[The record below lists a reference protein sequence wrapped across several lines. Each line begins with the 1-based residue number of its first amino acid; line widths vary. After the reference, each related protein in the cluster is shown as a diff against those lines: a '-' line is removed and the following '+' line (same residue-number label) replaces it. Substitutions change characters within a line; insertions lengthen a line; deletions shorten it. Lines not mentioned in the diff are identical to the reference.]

1 LQSISIT
8 PSHLLLSPSD
18 NRSLINVLD
27 FSKSGLSSVKDSTA
41 FKKIQHYSKA
51 PNHYLFMSDGFN
63 SNKVDRLNSLYL
75 NTSYLLNSKDYYTS
89 RQNNYSTIL
98 SSNSNNYP
106 SLDKLS
112 VDKYLYYN
120 FDTVVK
126 KTPEA
131 SLAHNSLPPTNT
143 STDQSDLRHSLSN
156 SDIISMPQDNTS
168 MGLSLGK
175 FDSENLDKLTINS
188 TSDSRYF
195 SNPVRPLTALPQPPK
210 NAANLQI
217 NNYSDL
223 LVLQPSDEIS
233 SSQNNSI
240 SFTRAK
246 ELKSPNLGF
255 LSSDKNSR
263 LISKLH
269 SSKGQ
274 HNLSKNS
281 NNLLDMVSTLTHD
294 ASSIA
299 EPAVYGSS
307 KSL

>member
-1 LQSISIT
+1 MQSISIT

-41 FKKIQHYSKA
+41 FKKIQHYSKV
-51 PNHYLFMSDGFN
+51 PNHYLFMSDGFD
-63 SNKVDRLNSLYL
+63 SNKADKLNSLYL

-89 RQNNYSTIL
+89 RQNNYSTML
-98 SSNSNNYP
+98 SSNANSHL

-112 VDKYLYYN
+112 VDKYLDYN
-120 FDTVVK
+120 LNTVVK
-126 KTPEA
+126 KAPETA
-131 SLAHNSLPPTNT
+131 LAHNSLPPTNT
-143 STDQSDLRHSLSN
+143 SASQFDLRHSFSN
-156 SDIISMPQDNTS
+156 SGIIAMPQDNTPAGIS
-168 MGLSLGK
+168 ISKL
-175 FDSENLDKLTINS
+175 DSENFDKLTINS

-195 SNPVRPLTALPQPPK
+195 SNPVRPLTAMPQSPK

-223 LVLQPSDEIS
+223 AVLQPSDEIS
-233 SSQNNSI
+233 SSQNNST
-240 SFTRAK
+240 SFSRFK

-274 HNLSKNS
+274 YNLAKNS
-281 NNLLDMVSTLTHD
+281 NNLLDLVSTLTHD
-294 ASSIA
+294 TSSTPESAI
-299 EPAVYGSS
+299 YDSS
-307 KSL
+307 KSF